1 MGGLDKSRR
10 SFLSRADNDGRAYPC
25 LTIDTNER
33 PTGAIT
39 TFSGSIPMDLGRVVG
54 TVVSTMK
61 APGLHSYKLML
72 VSSLDAQLT
81 DNPTTD
87 SDIYVAVD
95 LIGAGEGEVVLVCRG
110 SAARVVTDTSGVP
123 TDAAIIAVIDTIRL
137 GASTAYSKG

>member
-1 MGGLDKSRR
+1 
-10 SFLSRADNDGRAYPC
+10 
-25 LTIDTNER
+25 
-33 PTGAIT
+33 
-39 TFSGSIPMDLGRVVG
+39 MDLGRVVG

-72 VSSLDAQLT
+72 VSPLDAQLT
-81 DNPTTD
+81 DNPTTN

>member
-1 MGGLDKSRR
+1 MGCLDKSRL

-39 TFSGSIPMDLGRVVG
+39 IFSGSIPMELGRVVG

-72 VSSLDAQLT
+72 VSPLDAQLT

-110 SAARVVTDTSGVP
+110 SAARVVADTSGVP